1 MAAMNHLIGC
11 LRIKMISMVFYKYV
25 LTCLAKQQFRWEM
38 TVQIKKKEQNSTSEC
53 KQKTLMG
60 MS

>member
-1 MAAMNHLIGC
+1 MAAVNHLIGC

-38 TVQIKKKEQNSTSEC
+38 TVQIKKEQNSTSEC